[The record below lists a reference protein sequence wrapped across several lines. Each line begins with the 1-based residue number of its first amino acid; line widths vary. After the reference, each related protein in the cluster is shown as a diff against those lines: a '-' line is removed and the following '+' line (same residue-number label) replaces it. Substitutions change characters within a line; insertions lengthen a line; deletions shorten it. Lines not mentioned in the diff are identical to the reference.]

1 MIGRRRALHLA
12 GGGIAA
18 AVLPQLNGAIAAD
31 QPPLTPGLPEGMKQT
46 AVMDALPGKKPLI
59 KLSYRP
65 PNYETPLSYF
75 NEVITPNDVFFVRY
89 HLSNIPEVSLNDWKL
104 RIAGDAAERP
114 LELTM
119 NELKRDF
126 PQTEVVAVNQCS
138 GNRRGLSQPHV
149 QGLEWGYGGM
159 GNARWKGVRLRDVL
173 AKAGIKKEAVEI
185 AFDGADGGIV
195 DKTPDFV
202 KSLPVWRAIDEST
215 LIAWDMNGAPLP
227 HWNGF
232 PARLV
237 VPGWTGT
244 YWVKHLTSIE
254 VRRTPLANFWMAGA
268 YRIPVG
274 KFALV
279 DRFVSQE
286 TALNTPITEIVV
298 NSLITNL
305 LDGASL
311 KAGQQMTLRGIAW
324 DGGYGISEVSV
335 STDGGRSWRPAK
347 LGEDL
352 GKYSFRGWSYD
363 MTPAAGAMSVMVR
376 ATNRLGASQP
386 QQPVWNPA
394 GYHHNPIQKL
404 DLKAA

>member
-1 MIGRRRALHLA
+1 
-12 GGGIAA
+12 
-18 AVLPQLNGAIAAD
+18 
-31 QPPLTPGLPEGMKQT
+31 
-46 AVMDALPGKKPLI
+46 
-59 KLSYRP
+59 
-65 PNYETPLSYF
+65 
-75 NEVITPNDVFFVRY
+75 
-89 HLSNIPEVSLNDWKL
+89 
-104 RIAGDAAERP
+104 
-114 LELTM
+114 
-119 NELKRDF
+119 
-126 PQTEVVAVNQCS
+126 
-138 GNRRGLSQPHV
+138 
-149 QGLEWGYGGM
+149 
-159 GNARWKGVRLRDVL
+159 
-173 AKAGIKKEAVEI
+173 
-185 AFDGADGGIV
+185 
-195 DKTPDFV
+195 
-202 KSLPVWRAIDEST
+202 
-215 LIAWDMNGAPLP
+215 
-227 HWNGF
+227 
-232 PARLV
+232 
-237 VPGWTGT
+237 
-244 YWVKHLTSIE
+244 
-254 VRRTPLANFWMAGA
+254 MAGA